1 MLRNNF
7 LLRERPILPSD
18 GECIPGERE
27 GVPDDPLDRGSSL
40 LFRREQKR
48 PEARI
53 PSRRYGYV
61 SIYPYMPSIDDDIGY
76 CSGYMF
82 MPDQMIE
89 HGFARTSVITR
100 LRHGPLGGS
109 G

>member
-53 PSRRYGYV
+53 PSRWYGYV
-61 SIYPYMPSIDDDIGY
+61 SIYPYMPSIDDDIGV

>member
-48 PEARI
+48 PEGRI
-53 PSRRYGYV
+53 PSRWYGYV
-61 SIYPYMPSIDDDIGY
+61 SIYPYMPSIDDEIYPYMPSIDDEIYPYMPSIDDEIGV
-76 CSGYMF
+76 CSGYVF
-82 MPDQMIE
+82 M
-89 HGFARTSVITR
+89 
-100 LRHGPLGGS
+100 
-109 G
+109 

>member
-1 MLRNNF
+1 M
-7 LLRERPILPSD
+7 PS
-18 GECIPGERE
+18 I
-27 GVPDDPLDRGSSL
+27 DD
-40 LFRREQKR
+40 E
-48 PEARI
+48 
-53 PSRRYGYV
+53 
-61 SIYPYMPSIDDDIGY
+61 IYPYMPSIDDEIGV